1 MAYMI
6 TFGHYVFNKT
16 RHMGIKLSYRHI
28 KGDNLFN
35 RCLNAQELETKK
47 DLYSFRSFQVKQP
60 FILK

>member
-6 TFGHYVFNKT
+6 TFGHYIFNNT

-28 KGDNLFN
+28 KADNLFN

-47 DLYSFRSFQVKQP
+47 DSYYFRSLQVKQL